1 MGESESTILE
11 LKRSAAQDFTRMFLS
26 SAIGEQVIKVIL
38 LGSVARGEAKED
50 SDVDLLEKLVNWG
63 RVHISQR

>member
-11 LKRSAAQDFTRMFLS
+11 LKRNAVQDFTRMFLS